1 MRIVSP
7 LALLLSHLRRRDDSE
22 NDDGEESTGRVAKGV
37 TWREELVTV
46 DMPPPTSLCTVL
58 RRAQRQKRG
67 PVESKRAF
75 HPKNKIDLQSH
86 VGFSLQ
92 WRSTM
97 GESSTMDRRCDCPW
111 LSEGGRCEG
120 LYRLPNPCRL
130 GRMGRK
136 GPPSLLSRTT
146 GAASVFARSGI
157 APIQLRGQGGRRR
170 KRRPAPGYLFG
181 RASQR
186 RRKVPPF
193 PTGALRDAAHSAASL
208 SPSQSFHRRKKDES
222 KTFAATL
229 RNTFCRALSRRAIRR
244 AFLVH
249 HFSMP

>member
-1 MRIVSP
+1 
-7 LALLLSHLRRRDDSE
+7 
-22 NDDGEESTGRVAKGV
+22 
-37 TWREELVTV
+37 
-46 DMPPPTSLCTVL
+46 MPPPTSLCTVL

-136 GPPSLLSRTT
+136 GPQSLLSRTT
-146 GAASVFARSGI
+146 GAASVFCGEADGADYTQQNERHGRHFM
-157 APIQLRGQGGRRR
+157 APVDLDLALTRQKICQGRHN
-170 KRRPAPGYLFG
+170 
-181 RASQR
+181 
-186 RRKVPPF
+186 V
-193 PTGALRDAAHSAASL
+193 
-208 SPSQSFHRRKKDES
+208 
-222 KTFAATL
+222 
-229 RNTFCRALSRRAIRR
+229 
-244 AFLVH
+244 
-249 HFSMP
+249 